1 MTTIT
6 LNVASTIVLPDGRTA
21 LVLDGPISPA
31 TAKAAIASTPT
42 VQSTPKPKAGKRS
55 KDRKVLTGDD
65 LAKQVAFWSG
75 KASKTQIARIK
86 EAGSTKRDATLEK
99 MTALEARAELGRVNP
114 AAKLSVIPVEVLE
127 ALKA

>member
-21 LVLDGPISPA
+21 LVLDGPVSAPVA
-31 TAKAAIASTPT
+31 AKAIAATTP
-42 VQSTPKPKAGKRS
+42 VQTTPKPKA
-55 KDRKVLTGDD
+55 RKGRKTLTGEA

-75 KASKTQIARIK
+75 KASKGQIARIK
-86 EAGSTKRDATLEK
+86 EAGGNRNAKTYANMSS
-99 MTALEARAELGRVNP
+99 LEARAELGRVDP
-114 AAKLSVIPVEVLE
+114 SAKLAVIAPEVLE